1 MISKMWIL
9 IRDILNYELPDG
21 NTIKLNEKRK
31 KIFDILL
38 G

>member
-1 MISKMWIL
+1 MSIFK
-9 IRDILNYELPDG
+9 RDVLNYELPDG
-21 NTIKLNEKRK
+21 VNIKLNEKRK